1 MSDKFNLNYVTKIN
15 NYIKKLEGNKVNLEK
30 EIKNHTVCINL
41 KEEKFKKLSFEKKSL
56 DEKYEQF
63 LNFLINR
70 GISFE
75 VNNIILKLR
84 QWDSIKIAFEKDRLT
99 LKDKNNQVVKT
110 LEEIGGIIFK
120 DIINRGYSARAIVI
134 RAEEKNAVIQ
144 VRFNGA

>member
-15 NYIKKLEGNKVNLEK
+15 NYIKKLEGNKANLEK
-30 EIKNHTVCINL
+30 EIKNHATYINL
-41 KEEKFKKLSFEKKSL
+41 KEEKLNKLSFEKRTL

-75 VNNIILKLR
+75 VNNIAFKLR
-84 QWDSIKIAFEKDRLT
+84 QWDSINVVSVKNNIILRDKD
-99 LKDKNNQVVKT
+99 NQVVKVI
-110 LEEIGGIIFK
+110 EDMGGTIFK
-120 DIINRGYSARAIVI
+120 DIINRGYSAKAIVI

>member
-15 NYIKKLEGNKVNLEK
+15 NYIKKLERNKVNLEK

-84 QWDSIKIAFEKDRLT
+84 QWDSIKVAFEKDRLT

>member
-84 QWDSIKIAFEKDRLT
+84 QWDSIKVAFEKDRLT

>member
-63 LNFLINR
+63 INFLINR

-84 QWDSIKIAFEKDRLT
+84 QWDSIKVAFEKDRIT

>member
-15 NYIKKLEGNKVNLEK
+15 NYIKKLEENKVNLEK
-30 EIKNHTVCINL
+30 GIKTHTVCINL
-41 KEEKFKKLSFEKKSL
+41 KEEKFKKLSFEKKFL

-84 QWDSIKIAFEKDRLT
+84 QWDSIKVAFEKDRIT